1 MIVRPPVLAGVELG
15 GTKCI
20 CVLGT
25 GPDEIIRS
33 ERVATGAPDA
43 TLGQISDILHR
54 WRSEYGLPAALGISS
69 FGPLELRP
77 SAPAYGTV
85 RSSVKRGWQ
94 DVPLLARLS
103 NGWDI
108 PVGLDTDVNGAA
120 LAEARWGAA
129 KDLADFAYVT
139 VGTGIGVS
147 LVVGGRLAG
156 GCSHSELGHIR
167 VARAQSDTWPG
178 VCPYHGD
185 CVEGLASGPAIA
197 SRAGAPAAELAADA
211 LEWRLAAHALGQLM
225 HVITF
230 ATVPERI
237 LVGGGVAEGRPEIL
251 AYTRDALVE
260 SINGFVDL
268 ESLVGDISGFVI
280 PPGLGALAGPLGAL
294 AVAAEALERAK
305 SSDRVA
311 TEQRDI
317 RDRGL
322 RR

>member
-1 MIVRPPVLAGVELG
+1 MTVRPPVLAGVELG

-25 GPDEIIRS
+25 GPDEIMRS
-33 ERVATGAPDA
+33 ERVATGHPDV
-43 TLGQISDILHR
+43 TLGEISEILHR
-54 WRSEYGLPAALGISS
+54 WRSEYGPPAALGISS

-77 SAPAYGTV
+77 SAPTYGTI

-103 NGWDI
+103 EGWAI
-108 PVGLDTDVNGAA
+108 PVGLNTDVNGAA
-120 LAEARWGAA
+120 LAEARWGAGRG
-129 KDLADFAYVT
+129 LADFAYVT

-147 LVVGGRLAG
+147 LVVGGSLAG

-167 VARAQSDTWPG
+167 VARAPSDTWPG

-197 SRAGAPAAELAADA
+197 ARSGAPAADLASDA
-211 LEWRLAAHALGQLM
+211 VEWRLAAHALGQLM

-251 AYTRDALVE
+251 AYTRDALVK

-268 ESLVGDISGFVI
+268 ESLVGDVSAFVI

-294 AVAAEALERAK
+294 AVAAEALEHATA
-305 SSDRVA
+305 SDHVA
-311 TEQRDI
+311 AGRRDL
-317 RDRGL
+317 RGEGS
-322 RR
+322 RG